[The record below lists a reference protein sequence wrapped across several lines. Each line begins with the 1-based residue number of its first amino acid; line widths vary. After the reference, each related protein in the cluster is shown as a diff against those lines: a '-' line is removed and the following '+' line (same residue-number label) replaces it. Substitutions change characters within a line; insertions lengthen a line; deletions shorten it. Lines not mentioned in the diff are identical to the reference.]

1 MDITKGVR
9 WLDRHAPKNW
19 RDLIDVEELNLRDG
33 DRCVLS
39 QVFKEHYDEIRKKLG
54 LTHNRAVLY
63 GFMAAGNDYHVSAI
77 LTKAWKE
84 YLNKPVEER
93 QFKIGQEVYVVNMS
107 NDTFNITG
115 KFIIQR
121 IDTIETQSGK
131 TVKYSNSNA
140 SRCHA
145 ASELYA
151 SHKEAY
157 EAWVKLHK

>member
-39 QVFKEHYDEIRKKLG
+39 QVFKEHYDEIHKKLG

-63 GFMAAGNDYHVSAI
+63 GFMAEGNDYHVSAI

-93 QFKIGQEVYVVNMS
+93 KFKIGEQVYIVTMS
-107 NDTFNITG
+107 KDSFCIVGT
-115 KFIIQR
+115 FIIN
-121 IDTIETQSGK
+121 TIETVETESLT
-131 TVKYSNSNA
+131 TVRYINRYGQIRN
-140 SRCHA
+140 

-157 EAWVKLHK
+157 ATWVKLHK